1 MNTHI
6 HGQLIFQQ
14 VCQEHSVKK
23 GQSFQQIVLGKL
35 AIHIEKNEIKL
46 LPYSIDKNELKR

>member
-23 GQSFQQIVLGKL
+23 GQSFQQIVLGKP